1 MIILLNK
8 KIKDKQGGIN
18 KVLASV
24 VLLAITLFLIKM
36 VVVPQTNTTVEI
48 GSKANAELE
57 KLEEIFK

>member
-1 MIILLNK
+1 LLNK

>member
-1 MIILLNK
+1 MFK
-8 KIKDKQGGIN
+8 KIKNRQGGIN